1 MDALY
6 TSQLVTFV
14 PPDNEFVLM
23 TYNVEQQRQ
32 HHRKPLVMVNPTF
45 KVFTEQN
52 KIQVMLEVYTEFNR
66 RLHCRGLNIR
76 VPIDPRV
83 FLPKISSSGAPGLRF
98 KAELGDVT
106 YRIDASELCWHIED
120 VTGKKT
126 VRMMAEIDLQ
136 PQSLT
141 ALNILQDKELYH
153 GNATTQEESENSTDE
168 LDRYYGVGGANASLA
183 KSILLKTVQAGEYTD
198 IKMGFAIP
206 LLSLLGLRLNYLKV
220 EEEPLKYTCFPW
232 IRYTTESSSKGR
244 TCAYRF
250 KLGVGNFEVV
260 APRDIG
266 IGTHVE

>member
-32 HHRKPLVMVNPTF
+32 HHRKPLIMVDPTF
-45 KVFTEQN
+45 KVLVEQN
-52 KIQVMLEVYTEFNR
+52 KLQVMVEVHTEFNR
-66 RLHCRGLNIR
+66 RLHCRGLIIR
-76 VPIDPRV
+76 IPIDPRV
-83 FLPKISSSGAPGLRF
+83 FLPQISSSGAAGLRF
-98 KAELGDVT
+98 KAEHGDVT

-141 ALNILQDKELYH
+141 ALDILQDKDKYYR
-153 GNATTQEESENSTDE
+153 NATTQEEHENPTDE
-168 LDRYYGVGGANASLA
+168 LDRYYGVGGANTSLA
-183 KSILLKTVQAGEYTD
+183 KSILQRSVKAREYTD
-198 IKMGFAIP
+198 IKMGFSIP
-206 LLSLLGLRLNYLKV
+206 LLSLLGLRLEYLKV

-232 IRYTTESSSKGR
+232 IRYTTESTSKGR

-260 APRDIG
+260 AR
-266 IGTHVE
+266 